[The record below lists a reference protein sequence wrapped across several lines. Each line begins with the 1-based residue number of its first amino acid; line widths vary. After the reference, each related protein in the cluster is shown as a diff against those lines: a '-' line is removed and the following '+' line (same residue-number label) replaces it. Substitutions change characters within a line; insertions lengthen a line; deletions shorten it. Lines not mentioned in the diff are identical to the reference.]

1 MSNVLIEGRFVVCAA
16 CRYGDLIICGARHF
30 DKVMHS
36 QIRQMREDKLFDFE
50 AAGRAEQGFIDQYG
64 VFMSREE
71 AFEVA
76 KAAGQLNVR
85 RLKTPYPE
93 STELF
98 SEDLY

>member
-1 MSNVLIEGRFVVCAA
+1 MSNTLIEGRFVVCAA
-16 CRYGDLIICGARHF
+16 CKYGDLIICGARHF
-30 DKVMHS
+30 DMVMHS
-36 QIRQMREDKLFDFE
+36 QIRHIREDKLFSFE
-50 AAGRAEQGFIDQYG
+50 EAGRAEQGFIDQFG

-76 KAAGQLNVR
+76 RAAGQLNVR
-85 RLKTPYPE
+85 REKTPHPD